1 MTLSIQQIIE
11 AANQAGLCFPRC
23 WDIEEPTPKDLEMNE
38 RWVHAMD
45 TTPEQQEIRQQILDA
60 AAAQREKR
68 ISQLMEFARLL
79 RELPSQ

>member
-1 MTLSIQQIIE
+1 MTVPIQKIIE

-23 WDIEEPTPKDLEMNE
+23 WDIEEPTPEDLEMDE

-45 TTPEQQEIRQQILDA
+45 TTPEQQESRQQILDA
-60 AAAQREKR
+60 ATAQRENR

-79 RELPSQ
+79 RELPPQ